1 MSNGEI
7 GICFKRPHEGKLQF
21 SVYFP
26 SLQKWVISAR
36 LPKNIETAYAM
47 TIHKS
52 QGSEFTHTAVVL
64 EAHAK
69 ALLSK
74 ELIYTA
80 ITRAKKVVSL
90 LVAPSAFSVAM
101 TVITAR
107 KSGLSALLTKQL
119 GKKYKL

>member
-1 MSNGEI
+1 
-7 GICFKRPHEGKLQF
+7 
-21 SVYFP
+21 
-26 SLQKWVISAR
+26 
-36 LPKNIETAYAM
+36 M